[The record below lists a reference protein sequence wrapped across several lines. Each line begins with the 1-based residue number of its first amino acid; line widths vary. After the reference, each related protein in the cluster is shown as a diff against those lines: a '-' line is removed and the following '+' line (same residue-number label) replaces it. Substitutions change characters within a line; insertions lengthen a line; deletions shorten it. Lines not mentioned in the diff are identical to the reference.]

1 MHRLITSVMVITTLT
16 LLAACQ
22 NETTSPVVEEK
33 APILVDGFEPNLPA
47 AALTERCEQV
57 MGEVEAGFASVEQG
71 SGPAT
76 LETVV
81 GAYDA
86 ATQGLNDIVYV
97 YHMKEVHPD
106 DDIRSAATDC
116 SVKIDS
122 FIAHVGLSRGYYDR
136 LVAIDQ
142 DGLSETEQYMLKKVI
157 TAYELAGVSRD
168 QETRDKIRALH
179 EEIAELG
186 NAFNRN
192 IREDVRYVETTTE
205 KLAGLPEDYLAAHPA
220 DENGVVRIS
229 TDYPDYVPV
238 QTYGHD
244 DELRRQLRVAAR
256 ARGYPANDAVLSE
269 ILTKR
274 AELADLLGFDT
285 FAELSMKNRMIDN
298 PSNAANF
305 LASIRTALEAPVERE
320 LEVLLNRLRQI
331 DPDAEEVQV
340 WQQSYLTNLLRQ
352 EDYALD
358 SKLVRTYFTYERVR
372 DGIFQLTED
381 LFGVTI
387 EPWQTETWHE
397 EVETYQIME
406 DGQLLGRFYMD
417 NHPRA
422 NKYKHAAHWTIRSG
436 IKDVQIPISA
446 LAQNFPKGLMEHSQV
461 ETFLH
466 EFGHLLHNIFAG
478 TQEWSP
484 IAGMSM
490 ERDFVEAPSQMLEE
504 WIWDYD
510 TISKFAINAE
520 GETIPKEL
528 VEKMNNARDFGK
540 ATGTATQIYYARL
553 SLDFYS
559 QRPGFDLDEA
569 TVKLAEEYSP
579 FPFVEGTHFWA
590 NFGHLYG
597 YSSNYYTYQWSL
609 AISTDLFSRFKEE
622 GLRNKETADEYRRAI
637 LEVGG
642 SKPAAEFVAEFL
654 GRDFTPDAYIEW
666 LKTL

>member
-1 MHRLITSVMVITTLT
+1 MPKLNILAISIATSLMLT
-16 LLAACQ
+16 ACQTDPVPLAADD
-22 NETTSPVVEEK
+22 NP
-33 APILVDGFEPNLPA
+33 ALLIDGFEPNLSPD
-47 AALTERCEQV
+47 ALAERCDRV
-57 MGEVEAGFASVEQG
+57 MNDVETAFTAVEQA

-76 LETVV
+76 LESVV

-86 ATQGLNDIVYV
+86 AIRPISEIQYV
-97 YHMKEVHPD
+97 YHLKEVHPND
-106 DDIRSAATDC
+106 GIRAAATTC
-116 SVKIDS
+116 SVKIDG
-122 FIAHVGLSRGYYDR
+122 FVAQARLSRGYYDR
-136 LVAIDQ
+136 LVAIDRT
-142 DGLSETEQYMLKKVI
+142 GLDETEQYMLDKVI
-157 TAYELAGVSRD
+157 TAYDLAGVSRD
-168 QETRDKIRALH
+168 QVTRDKIGRLH

-192 IREDVRYVETTTE
+192 IREDVRYVETTVE
-205 KLAGLPEDYLAAHPA
+205 RLAGLPEDYLAAHPA
-220 DENGVVRIS
+220 DDQGIVRIS
-229 TDYPDYVPV
+229 TDYPDYYPV

-244 DELRRQLRVAAR
+244 DELRRELRVAAR
-256 ARGYPANDAVLSE
+256 ARGYPANEAVLSD
-269 ILTKR
+269 LLAKR
-274 AELADLLGFDT
+274 AELAQILGFDN
-285 FAELSMKNRMIDN
+285 FAQLSMKNRMIDN
-298 PSNAANF
+298 PINAANF
-305 LASIRTALEAPVERE
+305 LASIRDALEEPVARE
-320 LEVLLNRLRQI
+320 LQTLLERLRRI
-331 DPDAEEVQV
+331 DPNAEQVEV
-340 WQQSYLTNLLRQ
+340 WQQSYLTNLLQ
-352 EDYALD
+352 EEQYALD

-381 LFGVTI
+381 LFGVSI
-387 EPWQTETWHE
+387 EPWETETWHD

-406 DGQLLGRFYMD
+406 DGKLLGRFYMD

-422 NKYKHAAHWTIRSG
+422 NKYKHAAHWTVRSG
-436 IKDVQIPISA
+436 IKDRQIPLSA

-484 IAGMSM
+484 IAGMTM

-510 TISKFAINAE
+510 TISKFAINAD
-520 GETIPKEL
+520 GETIPRAL

-540 ATGTATQIYYARL
+540 ATGTATQIYYAML

-559 QRPGFDLDEA
+559 QAPGFNLDEA
-569 TVKLAEEYSP
+569 TVELANEYSP
-579 FPFVEGTHFWA
+579 FPFVDGTHFWA

-622 GLRNKETADEYRRAI
+622 GLRNKATADAYRRAL

-642 SKPAAEFVAEFL
+642 SKPAADFVADFL
-654 GRDFTPDAYIEW
+654 GREFTPEAYIDWIEG
-666 LKTL
+666 L